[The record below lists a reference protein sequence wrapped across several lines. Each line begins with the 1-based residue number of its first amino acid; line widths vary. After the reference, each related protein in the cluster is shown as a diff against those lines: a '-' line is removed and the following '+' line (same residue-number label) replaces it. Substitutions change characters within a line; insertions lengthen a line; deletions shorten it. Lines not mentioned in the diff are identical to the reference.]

1 MSTLRIIT
9 TLTLLAAL
17 SACEVKRSDEGDAPP
32 DPAPTASPSATPTE
46 PVSILRPDVE
56 AEQALAGTP
65 LVVLDPLEVTVG
77 FPDGGAQL
85 DGDAVA
91 TLPDVLAS
99 AQLEE
104 GGPIVLGG
112 HSDIGGSDAANLR
125 ASRTRAEAVRDWL
138 VDNGVAEDRI
148 EVIAFG
154 DQNPVEPNALPDGSP
169 NEEGRAANRRV
180 EILVDVAEPEVRT
193 PATGSVEAG
202 N

>member
-91 TLPDVLAS
+91 TLRDVLAS
-99 AQLEE
+99 VQLEE

-112 HSDIGGSDAANLR
+112 HSDTGGSDAANLR

-154 DQNPVEPNALPDGSP
+154 EQNPVEPNALPDGSP

-180 EILVDVAEPEVRT
+180 EILVDVAEPEVPT